1 MVTPSLPCAAV
12 PLHHCS
18 FRGVLF
24 PNIQPEL
31 PLAQLEAI
39 TSHPIAVTWEKRPT
53 STSPQPPFRSSCLQ
67 EKVFLLSYY
76 SKVCF
81 FLMFGFGF
89 FSPQSSSL
97 VQTEHFVCFKNQ
109 FVNSTYNCVP
119 VGIILST
126 EFYRIP
132 AKYGL
137 VYCKNM
143 KTFLSSK
150 MWHTGYHSSKH
161 FREADKDSPARAS
174 CMVLHLPLQQ
184 LETQQVGRQEP
195 RSQGLE
201 NIQRYV
207 F

>member
-1 MVTPSLPCAAV
+1 MQLCHCITALSGEFFSLISN
-12 PLHHCS
+12 LN
-18 FRGVLF
+18 FLWLNLRL
-24 PNIQPEL
+24 L
-31 PLAQLEAI
+31 PLILLLL
-39 TSHPIAVTWEKRPT
+39 PGRRG
-53 STSPQPPFRSSCLQ
+53 QPPPHHN
-67 EKVFLLSYY
+67 LLSGLPVFRRRF
-76 SKVCF
+76 SSFPIIQKFVF
-81 FLMFGFGF
+81 FNVWVWF

-97 VQTEHFVCFKNQ
+97 VQTAHFVCFKNQ

-143 KTFLSSK
+143 KTFLGSK

-184 LETQQVGRQEP
+184 QIGRASCRE
-195 RSQGLE
+195 R
-201 NIQRYV
+201 V
-207 F
+207 